1 MKISVYITSYN
12 QKDLLP
18 QAIESVLAQTLRP
31 HQVIIV
37 DDASSDGSQELIR
50 GYAARYPGL
59 ITPVLHERN
68 RGVAAARNS
77 ALQRAAGEYVTY
89 VDGDDRYLPRKLER
103 EAAAL
108 RAHPEA
114 RIAFSDVYVINR
126 QGERIDRWTRA
137 AKPPQGDVFAQT
149 FARAFPGRRLFRNE
163 LVHLPSWKASG
174 AGWYDP
180 RLSMYEDYD
189 LRIRLTR
196 RLRVVYVDEPLSE
209 YRRHEGSLR
218 SAHPRQ
224 YLEAFEYICA
234 KNAPLLEGLDAGRRA
249 WVERRLNAWRA
260 ELWRRM
266 AWHAL
271 LEDGPWWRARRRAL
285 ACTRRAWG
293 YERRLPLPFLLRLL
307 APLKTYHAL
316 QEAAHALRARAV
328 SKGERP

>member
-12 QKDLLP
+12 QKALLSE
-18 QAIESVLAQTLRP
+18 AVESVLAQTLRP
-31 HQVIIV
+31 HQIIIV

-68 RGVAAARNS
+68 QGVAAARNS
-77 ALQRAAGEYVTY
+77 ALQRATGEYVTY
-89 VDGDDRYLPRKLER
+89 LDGDDRYLPRKLER

-108 RAHPEA
+108 RARPQA
-114 RIAFSDVYVINR
+114 GIAFSDVYVINR
-126 QGERIDRWTRA
+126 QGERIDRWTRT
-137 AKPPQGDVFAQT
+137 AKPPQGDVFAHT

-163 LVHLPSWKASG
+163 LVNLYAWKASG

-180 RLSMYEDYD
+180 HLRMYEDYD
-189 LRIRLTR
+189 LRIRLTH
-196 RLRVVYVDEPLSE
+196 RLRTVYVDEALSE
-209 YRRHEGSLR
+209 YRRHAGSLR

-234 KNAPLLEGLDAGRRA
+234 KNASLLDGLDAERRA
-249 WVERRLNAWRA
+249 WVERRLDAWRA

-271 LEDGPWWRARRRAL
+271 LEDGSWWQARRRAL

-293 YERRLPLPFLLRLL
+293 YQRRLPLPFLVRLL
-307 APLKTYHAL
+307 APLQTYHRL
-316 QEAAHALRARAV
+316 QNIVQSLRARAA
-328 SKGERP
+328 R

>member
-12 QKDLLP
+12 QKALLP
-18 QAIESVLAQTLRP
+18 EAIESVLAQTLRP
-31 HQVIIV
+31 HQIIIV
-37 DDASSDGSQELIR
+37 DDASRDGSQELIR

-59 ITPVLHERN
+59 ITPVLHQRN
-68 RGVAAARNS
+68 QGVAAARNS
-77 ALQRAAGEYVTY
+77 ALQRATGEYITY

-108 RAHPEA
+108 RAHPQA

-126 QGERIDRWTRA
+126 RGERIDRWTRT
-137 AKPPQGDVFAQT
+137 AKPPQGDVFAHT

-180 RLSMYEDYD
+180 HLRMYEDYD

-196 RLRVVYVDEPLSE
+196 RLQAVYVDEPLSE

-234 KNAPLLEGLDAGRRA
+234 KNAPLLEGLDARRRA
-249 WVERRLNAWRA
+249 WVERRLDAWRA

-271 LEDGPWWRARRRAL
+271 REEASWWRRRRRAL

-293 YERRLPLPFLLRLL
+293 YERRLPLPFLMRLL
-307 APLKTYHAL
+307 FPPDAVSYL
-316 QEAAHALRARAV
+316 QRMLHTLRARRA
-328 SKGERP
+328 